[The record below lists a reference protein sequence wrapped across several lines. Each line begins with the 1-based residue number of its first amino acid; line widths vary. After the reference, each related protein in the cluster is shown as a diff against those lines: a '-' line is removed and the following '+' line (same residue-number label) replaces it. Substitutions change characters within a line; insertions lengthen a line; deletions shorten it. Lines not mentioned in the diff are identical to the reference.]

1 MTDHHHEELIGLTDR
16 IKEFLR
22 QQVYPLET
30 DFLRRP
36 FRELI
41 PDLTLS

>member
-22 QQVYPLET
+22 QQVYPLA
-30 DFLRRP
+30 
-36 FRELI
+36 ELVFA
-41 PDLTLS
+41 LLVAVV